1 MAITNNHHHSPRS
14 PPFFRKNLSNSLPI
28 WLYSFL
34 SLLYFLSLLSS
45 HGGGVLQL
53 RGLRPAA
60 LQADILRQGPATIA
74 VAVAV
79 VGGRGGGW
87 DSGDDAVAVGGI
99 SSAGADGLRGGA
111 GAGDR
116 RQPRRAELP
125 ALRPRPLR
133 AAGAGASANA
143 RGCHGSR
150 RLSRHRVRRSDR
162 HVARAL
168 HHGLQALRL
177 LRRPPHGRQ
186 GRLDSRHGTRLTI
199 FFFLNYWSLESD

>member
-14 PPFFRKNLSNSLPI
+14 PPFFRKNLSNSLPN
-28 WLYSFL
+28 LT
-34 SLLYFLSLLSS
+34 LLYFLSLLSS

-60 LQADILRQGPATIA
+60 LQADILRQGPAT

-87 DSGDDAVAVGGI
+87 ASGDDAVAVGGV
-99 SSAGADGLRGGA
+99 SSGGADGLRGGA

-133 AAGAGASANA
+133 AAGAGAATNA
-143 RGCHGSR
+143 RGRHGSR

-162 HVARAL
+162 HVACAL

-177 LRRPPHGRQ
+177 PRRPPHGRQ

-199 FFFLNYWSLESD
+199 FFSSIIGV